1 MRPHLPLFII
11 FLYAKS
17 SHFNRNPHD
26 LADFATASS
35 GENFTKLP
43 LMWLHPKTGC
53 RGKLDLL
60 LRNLFM
66 LVYTDHA
73 YHNPESIFTQS
84 FHLSFFLLPSLPRT
98 WHTALISAAM
108 TTAGHFSSSP
118 CVQNTNWGITLLCHT
133 FSNSFAQ
140 HSWVDGSGVIRGH
153 RVLCLQTQHHRQDI
167 KDSYGDVW
175 DTASRGVLLIVIFK

>member
-84 FHLSFFLLPSLPRT
+84 FHLSFFPVTL
-98 WHTALISAAM
+98 
-108 TTAGHFSSSP
+108 SSSYLAYCSDICSDDNSRP
-118 CVQNTNWGITLLCHT
+118 FFIISLCSEYQLRHYIALSHILKLFCT
-133 FSNSFAQ
+133 AQ
-140 HSWVDGSGVIRGH
+140 LGRWIRGDK
-153 RVLCLQTQHHRQDI
+153 RT
-167 KDSYGDVW
+167 
-175 DTASRGVLLIVIFK
+175 